1 MSSSLDRCLAAAK
14 QAGMP
19 PDQIAAFLR
28 AGYVPQPKQMQYHA
42 LARQADQP
50 NAADRIALGG
60 ARGPGK
66 SHAIMA
72 QIAIDDCQRFPGLDV
87 LFLRK
92 VGKAARKSLDALR
105 AKIFLRLPHD
115 YNRNEGI
122 IRFANNSSIVVGNF
136 LNADDIEKYQ
146 GNEFDIIAIEEHT
159 QIPRSRVE
167 MLEGSL
173 RTSKPNWRPRLY
185 SSANPGGVGHQ
196 EFKKLYVL
204 PQRDGREDGRY
215 RFIPATYKD
224 NAFLDEGYIQYLL
237 GLSGLLGRMWR
248 DGDWDVGAGMF
259 FTNWNHDLHV
269 INTIHVQPHWPI
281 WGSFDYGFSH
291 PTAVYWWTK
300 DGDGRYYTIAE
311 HHQPRWLVPQHA
323 QAMKEIADRLQRPL
337 PIFLA
342 GHDAFAQKG
351 DEQGKTI
358 AAQYAEH
365 GVTLVRANINRTS
378 GAAEMLK
385 RLGNPEAGLSPTWF
399 IFNTCTALIDT
410 IPAMLSDPHRP
421 EDVLKVDADVEGIGG
436 DDPYDAARYGI
447 WGPAKAVQRQR
458 TQPSGHTAVTM

>member
-1 MSSSLDRCLAAAK
+1 MTPLDRALIAAK
-14 QAGMP
+14 RAGMP
-19 PDQIAAFLR
+19 PDQIARFLR
-28 AGYVPQPKQMQYHA
+28 AGYVPQPKQMLFHA

-50 NAADRIALGG
+50 GAADRIALGG

-72 QIAIDDCQRFPGLDV
+72 QVAIDDLQRFPGLTA

-92 VGKAARKSLDALR
+92 IGKAARESMDRLR
-105 AKIFLRLPHD
+105 SNTFIRLPHD

-122 IRFANNSSIVVGNF
+122 IRFPNGSRIILGNF
-136 LNADDIEKYQ
+136 RNPDDIDKYQ
-146 GNEFDIIAIEEHT
+146 GVEFDILVIEEYT
-159 QIPRSRVE
+159 QIPQKRIE

-173 RTSKPNWRPRLY
+173 RTNRSDYRPREY
-185 SSANPGGVGHQ
+185 NSANPGGIGHQ
-196 EFKKLYVL
+196 EFKKTYVD
-204 PQRDGREDGRY
+204 PHRQQRENGRY

-224 NAFLDEGYIQYLL
+224 NKFLDAGYVQYLL
-237 GLSGLLGRMWR
+237 ELTGLLGRMWR

-259 FTNWNHDLHV
+259 FTNWSHDTHV
-269 INTIHVQPHWPI
+269 IQPRRIPANWPI

-291 PTAVYWWTK
+291 PTAAYWWTA
-300 DGDGRYYTIAE
+300 DGDGNFYTIAE

-323 QAMKEIADRLQRPL
+323 QTMHDIAANLQRPM
-337 PIFLA
+337 PDFLA
-342 GHDAFAQKG
+342 GHDVFAQKG

-358 AAQYAEH
+358 ADQYAEN
-365 GVTLVRANINRTS
+365 GIRLYRANINRIS

-385 RLGNPEAGLSPTWF
+385 RLGNPEARLNPTWF
-399 IFNTCTALIDT
+399 IFSTCPVLIDT

-421 EDVLKVDADVEGIGG
+421 EDVLKIDADIEGNGG

-447 WGPAKAVQRQR
+447 WGPSRLSRR
-458 TQPSGHTAVTM
+458 TPQNAISSYTTM